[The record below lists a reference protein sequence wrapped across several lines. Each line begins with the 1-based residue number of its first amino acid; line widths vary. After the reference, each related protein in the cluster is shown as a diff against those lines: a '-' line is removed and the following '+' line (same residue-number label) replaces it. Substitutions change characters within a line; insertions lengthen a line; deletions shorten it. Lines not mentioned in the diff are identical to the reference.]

1 MLPVVKKGF
10 GINENVRGP
19 TKMSILNTKLLPFEF
34 ARSNGILVREIEG
47 DLVLS
52 PDASRSAITEV
63 SRINSKFA
71 TVTRVGKEDFDKM
84 LSSLYSGR
92 KNSSESVMEDIK
104 DFVDMESAAA
114 DLEETSD
121 LLDSE
126 DDAPIIRLLNA
137 ILAESLKENASDIHI
152 EPYEKESLVRF
163 RLDGVLS
170 TVLKPSSQIT
180 PLLISRIKVMSKLDI
195 AEKRLPQDGR
205 MTVKLGGRS
214 IDLRISTMP
223 SSHGERVVMRL
234 LDKDAGKLQV
244 DDLGM
249 PSETSA
255 QLDDL
260 IRRPHGIILVTGP
273 TGSGK
278 TTTLYA
284 GLQQMDRQG
293 RNIMTVEDPV
303 EYDLPGISQTQINLR
318 AGMTFARGLKAILRQ
333 DPDVILIGEIRDG
346 ETAEIATQSSLTGH
360 LVLSTLHTNTAA
372 GAITRLQDLGVD
384 SFLLAST
391 IRGILSQRLLRKL
404 CPHCKRP
411 SEPNEFNR
419 GLLKLKLGQKV
430 FEANGCEKCNST
442 GYAGRQALFELVTVD
457 SSLQTLIHE
466 NTGEIEL
473 EAKIRE
479 QVPSIRE
486 AGFGL
491 VRDGLTT
498 IEEVLRVTSV

>member
-1 MLPVVKKGF
+1 MIRLQAAAFFKDL
-10 GINENVRGP
+10 
-19 TKMSILNTKLLPFEF
+19 KMAQPNAKLLPFEF
-34 ARSNGILVREIEG
+34 ARSNGLLVRESEG

-52 PDASRSAITEV
+52 PDASQWAITEV
-63 SRINSKFA
+63 SRINNGFSSISRVDSK
-71 TVTRVGKEDFDKM
+71 VFDKM
-84 LSSLYSGR
+84 LSEIYSGR

-114 DLEETSD
+114 DLEDTGD

-170 TVLKPSSQIT
+170 TVLSPSAQIT

-205 MTVKLGGRS
+205 MSVKLGGRS

-249 PSETSA
+249 PSVTSA

-284 GLQQMDRQG
+284 ALQQMDRQG

-404 CPHCKRP
+404 CHHCRQP
-411 SEPNEFNR
+411 VEPNEFNR
-419 GLLKLKLGQKV
+419 DLLKLEVGHKIY
-430 FEANGCEKCNST
+430 EAAGCEKCNST
-442 GYAGRQALFELVTVD
+442 GYAGRQALFELVSVD
-457 SSLQTLIHE
+457 AQLQTLIHE
-466 NTGEIEL
+466 NAGEIEL
-473 EAKIRE
+473 ESKIRE
-479 QVPSIRE
+479 HVPSIRE
-486 AGFGL
+486 AGFSL
-491 VRDGLTT
+491 VRDGMTT

>member
-1 MLPVVKKGF
+1 
-10 GINENVRGP
+10 
-19 TKMSILNTKLLPFEF
+19 
-34 ARSNGILVREIEG
+34 
-47 DLVLS
+47 
-52 PDASRSAITEV
+52 
-63 SRINSKFA
+63 
-71 TVTRVGKEDFDKM
+71 
-84 LSSLYSGR
+84 
-92 KNSSESVMEDIK
+92 MEDIK

-114 DLEETSD
+114 DLEETGD

-170 TVLKPSSQIT
+170 TVLKPSAQIT

-205 MTVKLGGRS
+205 MSVKLGGRS

-234 LDKDAGKLQV
+234 LDKDAGQLQV

-249 PSETSA
+249 PSDTSA

-260 IRRPHGIILVTGP
+260 IRRPHGIVLVTGP

-284 GLQQMDRQG
+284 ALQQMDRKG

-404 CPHCKRP
+404 CHHCRKEA
-411 SEPNEFNR
+411 EPNEFNR
-419 GLLKLKLGQKV
+419 DLLKLKKGHKIY
-430 FEANGCEKCNST
+430 EAGGCDKCNST
-442 GYAGRQALFELVTVD
+442 GYTGRQALFELVTVD
-457 SSLQTLIHE
+457 AALQTLIHE
-466 NTGEIEL
+466 NAGEIDL

-479 QVPSIRE
+479 QVPSIRQ
-486 AGFGL
+486 AGFAL
-491 VRDGLTT
+491 VGDGMTT

>member
-1 MLPVVKKGF
+1 
-10 GINENVRGP
+10 
-19 TKMSILNTKLLPFEF
+19 MSISNTKLLPFEF

-71 TVTRVGKEDFDKM
+71 TVTRVGKEDFDNM

-137 ILAESLKENASDIHI
+137 ILAESLKENASDIHL

-419 GLLKLKLGQKV
+419 GLLKLKPGQKV

-466 NTGEIEL
+466 NAGEIEL

>member
-1 MLPVVKKGF
+1 
-10 GINENVRGP
+10 
-19 TKMSILNTKLLPFEF
+19 
-34 ARSNGILVREIEG
+34 
-47 DLVLS
+47 
-52 PDASRSAITEV
+52 
-63 SRINSKFA
+63 
-71 TVTRVGKEDFDKM
+71 
-84 LSSLYSGR
+84 
-92 KNSSESVMEDIK
+92 
-104 DFVDMESAAA
+104 
-114 DLEETSD
+114 
-121 LLDSE
+121 
-126 DDAPIIRLLNA
+126 
-137 ILAESLKENASDIHI
+137 
-152 EPYEKESLVRF
+152 
-163 RLDGVLS
+163 
-170 TVLKPSSQIT
+170 
-180 PLLISRIKVMSKLDI
+180 MSKLDI

-205 MTVKLGGRS
+205 MSVKLGGRS
-214 IDLRISTMP
+214 IDLRISTIP

-249 PSETSA
+249 PKGTSE

-284 GLQQMDRQG
+284 ALQQMDRQG

-391 IRGILSQRLLRKL
+391 IRGILSQRLLRRL
-404 CPHCKRP
+404 CLNCRKPV
-411 SEPNEFNR
+411 EPNEFNR
-419 GLLKLKLGQKV
+419 ELLRLEVGKTIY
-430 FEANGCEKCNST
+430 EAGGCPKCNST

-457 SSLQTLIHE
+457 APLQTLIHE
-466 NTGEIEL
+466 NAGEIEL
-473 EAKIRE
+473 ETSIRR
-479 QVPSIRE
+479 QVPSIRQ
-486 AGFGL
+486 AGLKL
-491 VRDGLTT
+491 VCDGVTT

>member
-1 MLPVVKKGF
+1 MIRLQAAAFFKDL
-10 GINENVRGP
+10 
-19 TKMSILNTKLLPFEF
+19 KMAQPNAKLLPFEF
-34 ARSNGILVREIEG
+34 ARSNGLLVRESEG

-52 PDASRSAITEV
+52 PEASQWAITEV
-63 SRINSKFA
+63 SRINNGFSSISRVDSK
-71 TVTRVGKEDFDKM
+71 VFDKM
-84 LSSLYSGR
+84 LSEIYSGR

-114 DLEETSD
+114 DLEDTGD

-170 TVLKPSSQIT
+170 TVLSPSAQIT

-205 MTVKLGGRS
+205 MSVKLGGRS

-249 PSETSA
+249 PSATSA

-284 GLQQMDRQG
+284 ALQQMDRQG

-404 CPHCKRP
+404 CHHCRQP
-411 SEPNEFNR
+411 VEPNEFNR
-419 GLLKLKLGQKV
+419 DLLKLEVGHKIY
-430 FEANGCEKCNST
+430 EAAGCEKCNST
-442 GYAGRQALFELVTVD
+442 GYAGRQALFELVSVD
-457 SSLQTLIHE
+457 AQLQTLIHE
-466 NTGEIEL
+466 NAGEIEL
-473 EAKIRE
+473 ESKIRE
-479 QVPSIRE
+479 HVPSIRE
-486 AGFGL
+486 AGFSL
-491 VRDGLTT
+491 VRDGMTT

>member
-1 MLPVVKKGF
+1 MAQP
-10 GINENVRGP
+10 NA
-19 TKMSILNTKLLPFEF
+19 KLLPFEF
-34 ARSNGILVREIEG
+34 ARSNGLLVRESEG

-52 PDASRSAITEV
+52 PDASQWAITEV
-63 SRINSKFA
+63 SRINNGFSSISRVDSK
-71 TVTRVGKEDFDKM
+71 VFDKM
-84 LSSLYSGR
+84 LSEIYSGR

-114 DLEETSD
+114 DLEDTGD

-170 TVLKPSSQIT
+170 TVLSPSPQIT

-205 MTVKLGGRS
+205 MSVKLGGRS

-249 PSETSA
+249 PSATSA

-284 GLQQMDRQG
+284 ALQQMDRQG

-404 CPHCKRP
+404 CHHCRQP
-411 SEPNEFNR
+411 VEPNEFNR
-419 GLLKLKLGQKV
+419 DLLKLEVGHKIY
-430 FEANGCEKCNST
+430 EAAGCEKCNST
-442 GYAGRQALFELVTVD
+442 GYAGRQALFELVSVD
-457 SSLQTLIHE
+457 AQLQTLIHE
-466 NTGEIEL
+466 NAGEIEL
-473 EAKIRE
+473 ESKIRE
-479 QVPSIRE
+479 HVPSIRE
-486 AGFGL
+486 AGFSL
-491 VRDGLTT
+491 VRDGMTT

>member
-1 MLPVVKKGF
+1 MIRLQAAAFFKDL
-10 GINENVRGP
+10 
-19 TKMSILNTKLLPFEF
+19 KMAQPNAKLLPFEF
-34 ARSNGILVREIEG
+34 ARSNGLLVRESEG

-52 PDASRSAITEV
+52 PEASQWAITEV
-63 SRINSKFA
+63 SRINNGFSSISRVDSK
-71 TVTRVGKEDFDKM
+71 VFDKM
-84 LSSLYSGR
+84 LSEIYSGR

-114 DLEETSD
+114 DLEDTGD

-170 TVLKPSSQIT
+170 TVLSPSAQIT

-205 MTVKLGGRS
+205 MSVKLGGRS

-249 PSETSA
+249 PSATSA

-284 GLQQMDRQG
+284 ALQQMDRQG

-404 CPHCKRP
+404 CHHCRQP
-411 SEPNEFNR
+411 VEPNEFNR
-419 GLLKLKLGQKV
+419 DLLKLEVSHKIY
-430 FEANGCEKCNST
+430 EAAGCEKCNST
-442 GYAGRQALFELVTVD
+442 GYAGRQALFELVSVD
-457 SSLQTLIHE
+457 AQLQTLIHE
-466 NTGEIEL
+466 NAGEIEL
-473 EAKIRE
+473 ESKIRE
-479 QVPSIRE
+479 HVPSIRE
-486 AGFGL
+486 AGFSL
-491 VRDGLTT
+491 VRDGMTT

>member
-1 MLPVVKKGF
+1 
-10 GINENVRGP
+10 
-19 TKMSILNTKLLPFEF
+19 MSQSNAKLLPFEF
-34 ARSNGILVREIEG
+34 ARSNGLLVRESEG

-52 PDASRSAITEV
+52 PDASQWAITEV
-63 SRINSKFA
+63 SRINNGFSSISRVDSK
-71 TVTRVGKEDFDKM
+71 VFDKM
-84 LSSLYSGR
+84 LSEIYSGR

-114 DLEETSD
+114 DLEDTGD

-170 TVLKPSSQIT
+170 TVLSPSAQIT

-205 MTVKLGGRS
+205 MSVKLGGRS

-249 PSETSA
+249 PSATSA

-284 GLQQMDRQG
+284 ALQQMDRQG

-404 CPHCKRP
+404 CHHCRQP
-411 SEPNEFNR
+411 VEPNEFNR
-419 GLLKLKLGQKV
+419 DLLKLEVGNKIY
-430 FEANGCEKCNST
+430 EAAGCEKCNST
-442 GYAGRQALFELVTVD
+442 GYAGRQD
-457 SSLQTLIHE
+457 
-466 NTGEIEL
+466 
-473 EAKIRE
+473 E
-479 QVPSIRE
+479 Q
-486 AGFGL
+486 
-491 VRDGLTT
+491 
-498 IEEVLRVTSV
+498 

>member
-1 MLPVVKKGF
+1 
-10 GINENVRGP
+10 
-19 TKMSILNTKLLPFEF
+19 LLPFEF

-466 NTGEIEL
+466 NAGEIEL

>member
-1 MLPVVKKGF
+1 
-10 GINENVRGP
+10 
-19 TKMSILNTKLLPFEF
+19 MSISNTKLLPFEF

-71 TVTRVGKEDFDKM
+71 AVTRVGKEDFDKM

-466 NTGEIEL
+466 NAGEIEL

>member
-1 MLPVVKKGF
+1 
-10 GINENVRGP
+10 
-19 TKMSILNTKLLPFEF
+19 MSELMVELLPFEF
-34 ARSNGILVREIEG
+34 ARTNRLLLREVEG
-47 DLVLS
+47 DLILAPGA
-52 PDASRSAITEV
+52 PDWAIAEV
-63 SRINSKFA
+63 GRITK
-71 TVTRVGKEDFDKM
+71 VDVPVERVDDETFDQII
-84 LSSLYSGR
+84 SSLYSGR
-92 KNSSESVMEDIK
+92 QNSSESVMADIK

-114 DLEETSD
+114 DLEDAGD

-126 DDAPIIRLLNA
+126 NDAPIVRLLNA

-152 EPYEKESLVRF
+152 EPYEKEALVRF

-170 TVLKPSSQIT
+170 TVLSPSVQIT

-205 MTVKLGGRS
+205 MSVKLGGRN
-214 IDLRISTMP
+214 IDLRVSTMP

-249 PSETSA
+249 PQSTSA
-255 QLDDL
+255 ELDEL
-260 IRRPHGIILVTGP
+260 IKRPHGIILVTGP

-284 GLQQMDRQG
+284 ALQQMDREG

-318 AGMTFARGLKAILRQ
+318 AGMTFARGLRAILRQ

-346 ETAEIATQSSLTGH
+346 ETAEIATQASLTGH

-391 IRGILSQRLLRKL
+391 VRGIVSQRLLRKL
-404 CPHCKRP
+404 CHQCRV
-411 SEPNEFNR
+411 SVEPNEFNR
-419 GLLKLKLGQKV
+419 DLLQLKSGDPIY
-430 FEANGCEKCNST
+430 EAAGCSECNNT
-442 GYAGRQALFELVTVD
+442 GFAGRQALFELVSVD
-457 SSLQTLIHE
+457 APLQTLIHE
-466 NTGEIEL
+466 NAGEIEL
-473 EAKIRE
+473 ENLIRKR
-479 QVPSIRE
+479 VPSIRQ
-486 AGFGL
+486 AGFDL
-491 VRDGLTT
+491 VRQGATT
-498 IEEVLRVTSV
+498 IEEVLRVTSQ

>member
-1 MLPVVKKGF
+1 
-10 GINENVRGP
+10 
-19 TKMSILNTKLLPFEF
+19 MSISNTKLLPFEF

-419 GLLKLKLGQKV
+419 GLLKLKPGQKV

-466 NTGEIEL
+466 NAGEIEL
-473 EAKIRE
+473 EAKILE
-479 QVPSIRE
+479 QVPSLRE

>member
-1 MLPVVKKGF
+1 MVCGEMIRLQAAAFFKDL
-10 GINENVRGP
+10 
-19 TKMSILNTKLLPFEF
+19 KMAQPNAKLLPFEF
-34 ARSNGILVREIEG
+34 ARSNGLLVRESEG

-52 PDASRSAITEV
+52 PDASQWAITEV
-63 SRINSKFA
+63 SRINNGFSSISRVDSK
-71 TVTRVGKEDFDKM
+71 VFDKM
-84 LSSLYSGR
+84 LSEIYSGR

-114 DLEETSD
+114 DLEDTGD

-170 TVLKPSSQIT
+170 TVLSPSAQIT

-205 MTVKLGGRS
+205 MSVKLGGRS

-249 PSETSA
+249 PSATSA

-284 GLQQMDRQG
+284 ALQQMDRQG

-404 CPHCKRP
+404 CHHCRQP
-411 SEPNEFNR
+411 VEPNEFNR
-419 GLLKLKLGQKV
+419 DLLKLEVGHKIY
-430 FEANGCEKCNST
+430 EAAGCEKCNST
-442 GYAGRQALFELVTVD
+442 GYAGRQALFELVSVD
-457 SSLQTLIHE
+457 AQLQTLIHE
-466 NTGEIEL
+466 NAGEIEL
-473 EAKIRE
+473 ESKIRE
-479 QVPSIRE
+479 HVPSIRE
-486 AGFGL
+486 AGFSL
-491 VRDGLTT
+491 VRDGMTT